1 MESDLLLTLN
11 LTSHQSYRSDACF
24 PHTLLPPPVCL
35 SRQTSAGAKYSRPL
49 WPGNPPGFQP
59 RRSEFPSPFAPARYF
74 AARLRRSFV
83 PAAAMFDVTPARV
96 SARLRLDIYSC
107 CSARVH
113 PYPAQSHNL
122 PALPRSS
129 NLEPFVAVPQAARRP
144 SVRSKPVSAPP
155 HGTTSP
161 PRWLR

>member
-1 MESDLLLTLN
+1 LSSEGVNHLDPMTIDKSRDGVRALLTLN

-35 SRQTSAGAKYSRPL
+35 SRQTSPGAKYSRPP

-83 PAAAMFDVTPARV
+83 PAAAMFDVT
-96 SARLRLDIYSC
+96 
-107 CSARVH
+107 
-113 PYPAQSHNL
+113 
-122 PALPRSS
+122 
-129 NLEPFVAVPQAARRP
+129 
-144 SVRSKPVSAPP
+144 
-155 HGTTSP
+155 
-161 PRWLR
+161 